1 MTTEQLVADPFAEEL
16 VPVSIARSSVAA
28 TGAWFLLGAGLIVSG
43 IALLAGF
50 FPARVL
56 LDLVALWP
64 LLGLGMLVFL
74 VSLATRSSSTS
85 RIVAPLFLV
94 TWLIAGLGWY
104 VTGGV
109 GGPSLAAHVAIS
121 TEDVTEGALSL
132 TVPGDLLFGGLA
144 DSVVIEPQR
153 VGGEV
158 GPPRV
163 GAVVSGEAL
172 AIAVTERLDAPFFQS
187 KGWVIRLDPTV
198 VWQLH
203 LTANTVDLDLSEIF
217 LETVTVVGDGVME
230 LGPAL
235 KQKSV
240 LFVLG
245 DITITLPADVGV
257 VVEGLASG
265 PSNWTSM
272 DGVLASPLRE
282 SQWRVIVKEGT
293 VIFID
298 R

>member
-1 MTTEQLVADPFAEEL
+1 MTTEQLVADPFAEEF

-28 TGAWFLLGAGLIVSG
+28 TGAWFLLGAGLIVTG
-43 IALLAGF
+43 VALLTGF

-64 LLGLGMLVFL
+64 LLGLGLLVFL
-74 VSLATRSSSTS
+74 GSLATRSSSTS

-132 TVPGDLLFGGLA
+132 TVPGDLLFGGPA

-158 GPPRV
+158 GPPQV
-163 GAVVSGEAL
+163 GAVVDGEAL

-187 KGWVIRLDPTV
+187 KGWVIRLDPAV
-198 VWQLH
+198 AWQLH
-203 LTANTVDLDLSEIF
+203 LTANTVDLDLSR
-217 LETVTVVGDGVME
+217 LLLATVTVVGDGVME
-230 LGPAL
+230 LGPAVEHE
-235 KQKSV
+235 SV
-240 LFVLG
+240 LFVRG
-245 DITITLPADVGV
+245 DITITLPFGVGA
-257 VVEGLASG
+257 VVEGLALG
-265 PSNWTSM
+265 PSNWTST

-282 SQWRVIVKEGT
+282 SQWRVVVEEGT
-293 VIFID
+293 ATFID